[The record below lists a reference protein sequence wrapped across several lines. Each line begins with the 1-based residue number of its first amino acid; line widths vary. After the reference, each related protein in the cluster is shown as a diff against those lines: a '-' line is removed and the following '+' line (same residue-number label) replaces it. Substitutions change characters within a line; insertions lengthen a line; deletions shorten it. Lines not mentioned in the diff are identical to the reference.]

1 MILLAQLRIWA
12 HNWQIASIH
21 REDDFAVFRYTKRKR
36 IEILK
41 IKSRDRLRVVDDVS
55 AYLPLGKE
63 VKTAEQLVET
73 IKSLLRP

>member
-12 HNWQIASIH
+12 HNWQITSIH
-21 REDDFAVFRYTKRKR
+21 REDDFAVFRYSNRKR

-41 IKSRDRLRVVDDVS
+41 IKSGERLRIVDNES
-55 AYLPLGKE
+55 AYLPLGKQVKSADQLTE
-63 VKTAEQLVET
+63 V